1 MTRLSRQESN
11 TGYYHVMT
19 RGINKNK
26 IFKSKPDKQ
35 KLIDIIREKL
45 SEVDCKV
52 YAYCVMDNHL
62 HLLLNSSIENLS
74 LFMKKINIS
83 YAMYYNWKNDRIGPV
98 FQDRFRS
105 ENILNDRYFYGVI
118 RYIHNNP
125 VKANIVAKPEKYNW
139 SSMSEYI
146 GDEADIVHINGIKL
160 IQNSFHTV
168 SSFMKFHLIQD
179 EHNYLEIEEEDELK
193 NIQLSEKMI
202 KDYLKEKNLKEIGEL
217 KDKEDLIIRLLK
229 TEQYSYRKI
238 AELVECSVYQVYASN
253 KKNRP

>member
-1 MTRLSRQESN
+1 
-11 TGYYHVMT
+11 MT
-19 RGINKNK
+19 RGINKEK
-26 IFKSKPDKQ
+26 IFKSKYDKQ

-45 SEVDCKV
+45 NEIDCKV
-52 YAYCVMDNHL
+52 FAYCVMDNHL

-83 YAMYYNWKNDRIGPV
+83 YAMYYNSKNDRIGPV
-98 FQDRFRS
+98 FQDRFKS

-139 SSMSEYI
+139 SSMGEYI
-146 GDEADIVHINGIKL
+146 RDEADIVHINGIQL

-168 SSFMKFHLIQD
+168 SSFMKFHKVQD

-193 NIQLSEKMI
+193 NIQLGEKMI
-202 KDYLKEKNLKEIGEL
+202 KEYLKGKNLKEKNEL
-217 KDKEDLIIRLLK
+217 KDKDELIIRLLK
-229 TEQYSYRKI
+229 TKQYSYRKI

>member
-1 MTRLSRQESN
+1 
-11 TGYYHVMT
+11 MT

-26 IFKSKPDKQ
+26 IFKSISDKQ
-35 KLIDIIREKL
+35 KLINIIREKL
-45 SEVDCKV
+45 NEVDCKV

-83 YAMYYNWKNDRIGPV
+83 YAMYYNSKNDRIGPV
-98 FQDRFRS
+98 FQDRFKS
-105 ENILNDRYFYGVI
+105 ETILNDRYFYGVI

-146 GDEADIVHINGIKL
+146 GDKADIVHINGIQL
-160 IQNSFHTV
+160 IQKSFETE
-168 SSFMKFHLIQD
+168 SSFMKFHQIQD

-193 NIQLSEKMI
+193 NIKLSEKII
-202 KDYLKEKNLKEIGEL
+202 KNYLEEVNLKDINEL
-217 KDKEDLIIRLLK
+217 IDKNELIIRLLK
-229 TEQYSYRKI
+229 TKQYSYRKI
-238 AELVECSVYQVYASN
+238 AELVECSVYQVHTSN

>member
-1 MTRLSRQESN
+1 MPRVSRKESY

-19 RGINKNK
+19 RGINKEK
-26 IFKSKPDKQ
+26 IFKSKYDKQ

-45 SEVDCKV
+45 NEIDCKV
-52 YAYCVMDNHL
+52 FAYCVMDNHL

-83 YAMYYNWKNDRIGPV
+83 YAMYYNSKNDRIGPV
-98 FQDRFRS
+98 FQDRFKS

-139 SSMSEYI
+139 SSMGEYI
-146 GDEADIVHINGIKL
+146 RAEADIVHINGIQL

-168 SSFMKFHLIQD
+168 SSFMKFHKVQD

-193 NIQLSEKMI
+193 NIQLGEKMI
-202 KDYLKEKNLKEIGEL
+202 KGYLKEKNLKEKNEL
-217 KDKEDLIIRLLK
+217 KDKDELIIRLLK
-229 TEQYSYRKI
+229 TKQYSYRKI
-238 AELVECSVYQVYASN
+238 AELVECSVYQV
-253 KKNRP
+253 

>member
-1 MTRLSRQESN
+1 MPRLSRQESH
-11 TGYYHVMT
+11 TGFYHVMT

-26 IFKSKPDKQ
+26 IFKTNPDKQ
-35 KLIDIIREKL
+35 KLMDIIREKL
-45 SEVDCKV
+45 SEIDCKV

-62 HLLLNSSIENLS
+62 HLLLNSNIENLS

-83 YAMYYNWKNDRIGPV
+83 YAMYYNSKNDRIGPV
-98 FQDRFRS
+98 YQDRFRS
-105 ENILNDRYFYGVI
+105 ESILNDRYFYGVI

-146 GDEADIVHINGIKL
+146 RDEADIVHINGIQL
-160 IQNSFHTV
+160 MQNSFDTV
-168 SSFMKFHLIQD
+168 SSFMEFHQVQD

-193 NIQLSEKMI
+193 NMQLSEKMI
-202 KDYLKEKNLKEIGEL
+202 KDYLKEKNLKEINEL
-217 KDKEDLIIRLLK
+217 KDKEELIIRLLK

>member
-1 MTRLSRQESN
+1 MPRLSRQESN

-35 KLIDIIREKL
+35 KLINIIKEKL
-45 SEVDCKV
+45 NEVDCEV

-83 YAMYYNWKNDRIGPV
+83 YAMYYNSKNDRIGPV
-98 FQDRFRS
+98 FQDRFKS

-125 VKANIVAKPEKYNW
+125 VKANIVSKPEKYNW

-146 GDEADIVHINGIKL
+146 GDEADIVHINGIQL
-160 IQNSFHTV
+160 IQNSFDTV
-168 SSFMKFHLIQD
+168 LSFMEFHQVQD

-193 NIQLSEKMI
+193 NIQLSEKII
-202 KDYLKEKNLKEIGEL
+202 KDYLKEKELKEINEL
-217 KDKEDLIIRLLK
+217 KDKEELIIRLLK
-229 TEQYSYRKI
+229 TEQYPYRKI